1 MVELFTNFKFRNTN
15 NTCTLI
21 DSYRWFNCRKTIK
34 LQKTLIKTAENRTPF
49 SVFFYSAECRE
60 PNSVP
65 GDFHQ
70 Q

>member
-1 MVELFTNFKFRNTN
+1 MILTAFFIKNYNFMVELFTNFKFRNTN

-49 SVFFYSAECRE
+49 SVFLQCR
-60 PNSVP
+60 V
-65 GDFHQ
+65 
-70 Q
+70 